1 LSHVVIFSLNLPYI
15 FVTFKCTI
23 TEDKQAEGDDML
35 QDRKAVLTT
44 RVPPQA
50 YFFVSAIF
58 HYLGPAFAVLLFSSV
73 SVLGVAWFRISSAA
87 VVFALWR
94 RPWRILIRASWAQ
107 RRILLA
113 LGIVL
118 ALMNACFYMAISRI
132 PLGTV
137 GAIEFLGPIA
147 LAALGARTA
156 RNIGALLL
164 AAIGG
169 WLLTEV
175 RFGGDPLGFVFAF
188 ANCAF
193 FMLYVILGHRIAQN
207 GGAAG
212 IDRLG
217 AAMLVAFL
225 TITPI
230 GISGAL
236 PALNKPF
243 LLLAGI
249 GVGLCSS
256 VIPYV
261 SDQLA
266 MARLPRATFA
276 LLLSLLPASATAIG
290 IIILRQIPTPIEI
303 GGILLVVGGIALH
316 KEAENRANNNATSTD
331 NRMLRP
337 EHLKV
342 ARSAH
347 TN

>member
-1 LSHVVIFSLNLPYI
+1 MF
-15 FVTFKCTI
+15 
-23 TEDKQAEGDDML
+23 QR
-35 QDRKAVLTT
+35 RKVEVAA
-44 RVPPQA
+44 RVPPHV

-58 HYLGPAFAVLLFSSV
+58 HYLGPAFAVLLFSNV
-73 SVLGVAWFRISSAA
+73 SVLGVAWFRIASAA

-94 RPWRILIRASWAQ
+94 RPWRIFVGESWAQ

-118 ALMNACFYMAISRI
+118 ALMNACFYLAISRI

-137 GAIEFLGPIA
+137 GAIEFLGPIT
-147 LAALGARTA
+147 LAALGARTP

-164 AAIGG
+164 AAAGG

-188 ANCAF
+188 ANCTF
-193 FMLYVILGHRIAQN
+193 FMVYVVLGHRIAQD

-236 PALNKPF
+236 PAISKPL

-249 GVGLCSS
+249 GVGVCSS

-266 MARLPRATFA
+266 MARLP
-276 LLLSLLPASATAIG
+276 
-290 IIILRQIPTPIEI
+290 
-303 GGILLVVGGIALH
+303 
-316 KEAENRANNNATSTD
+316 
-331 NRMLRP
+331 
-337 EHLKV
+337 
-342 ARSAH
+342 
-347 TN
+347 